1 MKRARPAP
9 ATSVHPAAA
18 PPPPLLPP
26 APRVVD
32 FTASASLSQATL
44 LVLPFQPPSPFAPAL
59 SLLAARP
66 AVGAAAPGG
75 GGALLLLAACSG
87 PLPPSAALAAAL
99 GGSAMVA
106 AIEQR
111 GVLRSGGGGRGR
123 ALECALVRCVSAGA
137 AAALLA
143 RPLSATAAPRRDSGL
158 VVWVARAEAAAA
170 VDTRGLQGAVDAAVS
185 VLDAAGAA
193 ASAEKETLRARMQ
206 ADGFTLV
213 TRRSVLESEEG
224 GAEAA
229 GNRRGKKRTRPGG
242 ALNPAAYAAP
252 AAASAQADKA
262 RRLQELRRGYE
273 EDAAR
278 IARLRAQRKFQP
290 F

>member
-1 MKRARPAP
+1 MKRSRDAPAP
-9 ATSVHPAAA
+9 P
-18 PPPPLLPP
+18 PP

-32 FTASASLSQATL
+32 FTATASLAQATL
-44 LVLPFQPPSPFAPAL
+44 LVLPFLPPSPYAPTL
-59 SLLAARP
+59 SVLAARQ
-66 AVGAAAPGG
+66 GGGGG
-75 GGALLLLAACSG
+75 GGAGAGATLLLAACSG

-99 GGSAMVA
+99 GGAAVVA

-111 GVLRSGGGGRGR
+111 GVLRGGGGR
-123 ALECALVRCVSAGA
+123 ALECALVRCTSAGA
-137 AAALLA
+137 AAQLLA
-143 RPLSATAAPRRDSGL
+143 RPLSDTAVARRGGGL
-158 VVWVARAEAAAA
+158 AAWVARAEAAAA
-170 VDTRGLQGAVDAAVS
+170 VDTRGLQGAVDAAVA

-242 ALNPAAYAAP
+242 AVNPAAYAAP
-252 AAASAQADKA
+252 AAATAQADKA
-262 RRLQELRRGYE
+262 RRLEELRRGFE

-278 IARLRAQRKFQP
+278 IARLKTQRKFQP